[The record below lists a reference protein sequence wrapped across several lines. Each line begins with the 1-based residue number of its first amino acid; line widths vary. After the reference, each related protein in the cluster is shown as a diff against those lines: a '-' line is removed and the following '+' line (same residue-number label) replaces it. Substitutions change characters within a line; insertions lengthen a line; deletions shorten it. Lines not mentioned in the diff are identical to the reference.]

1 MQTGTGKN
9 NMMIRPTTTG
19 SVLWLATRALAA
31 LMLAGI
37 ALGAAAEEGIHI
49 DKAPINER
57 NALSLQRGARL
68 FANYCLSCHS
78 AKYMRYNRLQDIGL
92 TDKEITDNL
101 IFTNAK
107 VGDTMDVAMDPKEAA
122 EWFGKAP
129 PDLSV
134 IARSLSEGHNGADF
148 LYTYLRSFYRDPKR
162 PTGWNNL
169 AYPNVAMPNVLWQ
182 LQGTQVLKTEEVN
195 GAEGKH
201 EVHKLV
207 LAKPGT
213 LTPAQYDRAVADLVN
228 YLVYQSE
235 PVRVERQT
243 IGIYVLIFLAI
254 FTLLAYLLKREYWK
268 DVH

>member
-1 MQTGTGKN
+1 
-9 NMMIRPTTTG
+9 MMIHPTMR
-19 SVLWLATRALAA
+19 SVMRFATQMIAV

-37 ALGAAAEEGIHI
+37 AFGAAAEEGMHL

-57 NALSLQRGARL
+57 DALSLQRGARL
-68 FANYCLSCHS
+68 FTNYCLSCHS

-92 TDKEITDNL
+92 TDKEIEKSL
-101 IFTNAK
+101 IFTGAK
-107 VGDTMDVAMDPKEAA
+107 VGDEMKVAMDPKDAA
-122 EWFGKAP
+122 NWFGKAP

-148 LYTYLRSFYRDPKR
+148 IYTYLRSFYRDPKR
-162 PTGWNNL
+162 PTGWNNVV
-169 AYPNVAMPNVLWQ
+169 YPNVAMPNVLWQ
-182 LQGTQVLKTEEVN
+182 LQGVQVLKTEKVS
-195 GAEGKH
+195 GSDGKQ

-213 LTPAQYDRAVADLVN
+213 MTPMEYDQAVADLVN

-235 PVRVERQT
+235 PVRLERQT

-254 FTLLAYLLKREYWK
+254 FLLLAYLLKREYWK

>member
-1 MQTGTGKN
+1 MH
-9 NMMIRPTTTG
+9 
-19 SVLWLATRALAA
+19 SVMRFATRIIAV

-37 ALGAAAEEGIHI
+37 AFGAAAEEGIHL

-57 NALSLQRGARL
+57 DALSLQRGARL
-68 FANYCLSCHS
+68 FTNYCLSCHS
-78 AKYMRYNRLQDIGL
+78 AKYMRYNRLHDIGL
-92 TDKEITDNL
+92 TDKEIENNL
-101 IFTNAK
+101 IMTDAK
-107 VGDTMDVAMDPKEAA
+107 VGDEMKVAMDPKEAA
-122 EWFGKAP
+122 AWFGKAP

-134 IARSLSEGHNGADF
+134 IARSLSEGHNCADF

-182 LQGTQVLKTEEVN
+182 LQGVQVLKTEKVS
-195 GAEGKH
+195 GSDGQQ

-207 LAKPGT
+207 LAKKGT
-213 LTPAQYDRAVADLVN
+213 MTPMEYDRAVADLVN

-235 PVRVERQT
+235 PVRLERQT